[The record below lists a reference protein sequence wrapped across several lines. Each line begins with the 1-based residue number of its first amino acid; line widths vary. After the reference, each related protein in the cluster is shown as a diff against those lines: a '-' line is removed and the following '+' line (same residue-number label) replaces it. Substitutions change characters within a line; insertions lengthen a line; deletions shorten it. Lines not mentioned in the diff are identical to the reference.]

1 MDPILLLGSI
11 LLIAAALTWIL
22 PAGQF
27 TRKQDPATGRTV
39 VTPGSYRAA
48 QANPVGIW
56 GAMQSIPEGL
66 AEAGEVVFFVFLAG
80 AAITVVEAT
89 GAISNFLN
97 AIMRSF
103 GGRPMLVLAIA
114 SILFLIGGASH
125 NMYEEIIAF
134 LPLLILLIRRLRM
147 DPVIALGVSVG
158 TSSVAAIF
166 SPFNT
171 FTLGISQPMAQLPLF
186 SGFAFRAVFFL
197 IAMTIWA
204 AHLAW
209 WVKRYPVADPS
220 AGTVEVDDAGA
231 SPAGAWNW
239 RDIGVLTILNG
250 GMVLIVAGGVWLHW
264 GLSDFGAVFVLMGLA
279 AGLVGGLG
287 LRGTAEHL
295 AEGIRQLAFAGVL
308 VGLARAVSV
317 VLRNGAVLDT
327 IANAL
332 FAPLQALPVS
342 VAAVMMFLAE
352 SVLAF
357 PMSSD
362 SGRAMMSLP
371 ILLPL
376 ADLLGMSRQAV
387 VLAYQ
392 YSGLVSNLVTP
403 TAGALLAML
412 SIAGIPYGRWLR
424 FIAVP
429 VALLAGLSAAALVLA
444 VEWGG
449 KAG

>member
-231 SPAGAWNW
+231 
-239 RDIGVLTILNG
+239 R